1 MINMADRIA
10 KPVVKNKF
18 WVVED
23 QGHKVATIQAVED
36 GGFVY
41 VHDEQRERFNS
52 IKLLSKQYNIVFDKT
67 TKKSKTP
74 PIGNNVHGYPTQAK
88 PYNELYDVSRKLP
101 VYTKT
106 TKSKSFFCA
115 GYYIVQFDSHWA
127 KAYCP
132 KLITLNRYPFRGP
145 FATQE
150 EMLAELR
157 KANGS

>member
-10 KPVVKNKF
+10 KSVVKNKF

-23 QGHKVATIQAVED
+23 QGHRVATIQAVED

-41 VHDEQRERFNS
+41 VHDDQRERFTS
-52 IKLLSKQYNIVFDKT
+52 IKILSKQYNITFDKVN
-67 TKKSKTP
+67 KKSSKP
-74 PIGNNVHGYPTQAK
+74 AGNDIHGYPTQAR
-88 PYNELYDVSRKLP
+88 PHNELYDVTRRLP
-101 VYTKT
+101 VYTKAA
-106 TKSKSFFCA
+106 KSKSYFCA
-115 GYYIVQFDSHWA
+115 GYYIIQFESHWA

-150 EMLAELR
+150 EMLQELR
-157 KANGS
+157 KQNGQ

>member
-23 QGHKVATIQAVED
+23 QGHRVATIQAVED

-41 VHDEQRERFNS
+41 VHDDQRERFSS
-52 IKLLSKQYNIVFDKT
+52 IKILSKQYNITFDKIN
-67 TKKSKTP
+67 KKSNKI
-74 PIGNNVHGYPTQAK
+74 IGNNIHGYPTQTK
-88 PYNELYDVSRKLP
+88 PYNELYDVTRRLP
-101 VYTKT
+101 VYTT
-106 TKSKSFFCA
+106 TAKSKSYYCA
-115 GYYIVQFDSHWA
+115 GYYIIQFDNHWA
-127 KAYCP
+127 KEYCP

-150 EMLAELR
+150 EMLQELR
-157 KANGS
+157 KANGQ

>member
-23 QGHKVATIQAVED
+23 QGTRVATIQAVED
-36 GGFVY
+36 GSFVY
-41 VHDEQRERFNS
+41 VHDDQRERFTS
-52 IKLLSKQYNIVFDKT
+52 IKILSKQYNITFDKVNKKA
-67 TKKSKTP
+67 TKVS
-74 PIGNNVHGYPTQAK
+74 GNDIHGYPTQAK
-88 PYNELYDVSRKLP
+88 PHNLYDVTRRLP

-106 TKSKSFFCA
+106 AKSKSYFCA
-115 GYYIVQFDSHWA
+115 GYYIVQFESYWA

-150 EMLAELR
+150 EMLQELR
-157 KANGS
+157 KQNGQ

>member
-23 QGHKVATIQAVED
+23 QGHRVATIQAVED

-41 VHDEQRERFNS
+41 VHDDQRERFAS
-52 IKLLSKQYNIVFDKT
+52 IKLLSKQYNITFDKAA
-67 TKKSKTP
+67 KKSIKAAENH
-74 PIGNNVHGYPTQAK
+74 IHGYPTQAK
-88 PYNELYDVSRKLP
+88 PHNELYDVTRRLP

-106 TKSKSFFCA
+106 AKSKSYFCA
-115 GYYIVQFDSHWA
+115 GYYIVQFESHWA

-150 EMLAELR
+150 EMQAELR
-157 KANGS
+157 KQNGQ

>member
-23 QGHKVATIQAVED
+23 QGTRVATIQAVED

-41 VHDEQRERFNS
+41 VHDDQREKFTS
-52 IKLLSKQYNIVFDKT
+52 IKILSKEYNITFDKPA
-67 TKKSKTP
+67 KKSSKVVENH
-74 PIGNNVHGYPTQAK
+74 IHGYPTQAK
-88 PYNELYDVSRKLP
+88 PHNELYDVTRKLP

-106 TKSKSFFCA
+106 AKSKSYFCA
-115 GYYIVQFDSHWA
+115 GYYIVQFESHWA

-150 EMLAELR
+150 EMLQELR
-157 KANGS
+157 KQNGQ

>member
-23 QGHKVATIQAVED
+23 QGHRVATIQAVED

-41 VHDEQRERFNS
+41 VHDDQREKFTS
-52 IKLLSKQYNIVFDKT
+52 IKILSKEYNITFDKT
-67 TKKSKTP
+67 AKKAVKVT
-74 PIGNNVHGYPTQAK
+74 NNNIHGYPTQAR
-88 PYNELYDVSRKLP
+88 PHNELYDVTRKLP

-106 TKSKSFFCA
+106 PKSKSYFCA
-115 GYYIVQFDSHWA
+115 GYYIVQFESHWA

-150 EMLAELR
+150 EMIKELR
-157 KANGS
+157 KANGQ

>member
-23 QGHKVATIQAVED
+23 QGHRVATIQAVED

-41 VHDEQRERFNS
+41 VHDDQRERFTS
-52 IKLLSKQYNIVFDKT
+52 IKILSKQYNITFDKVN
-67 TKKSKTP
+67 KKSTKAE
-74 PIGNNVHGYPTQAK
+74 GNDIHGYPTQAR
-88 PYNELYDVSRKLP
+88 PHNELYDVTRKLP

-106 TKSKSFFCA
+106 AKSKSYFCA
-115 GYYIVQFDSHWA
+115 GYYIVQFESHWA

-150 EMLAELR
+150 EMLQELR
-157 KANGS
+157 KQNGQ

>member
-23 QGHKVATIQAVED
+23 RGHKVATIQAVED

-52 IKLLSKQYNIVFDKT
+52 IKLLSKQYNIVFDKSS
-67 TKKSKTP
+67 KKIAKVVA
-74 PIGNNVHGYPTQAK
+74 GNHIHGYPTQAK
-88 PYNELYDVSRKLP
+88 AHNELYDITRRLP

-106 TKSKSFFCA
+106 AKSKSYFCA
-115 GYYIVQFDSHWA
+115 GYYIIQFDSHWA

-132 KLITLNRYPFRGP
+132 KLITLNRYPFLGP
-145 FATQE
+145 FKTQE
-150 EMLAELR
+150 EMQAELR
-157 KANGS
+157 KVNGQ

>member
-1 MINMADRIA
+1 MINMADKIA

-23 QGHKVATIQAVED
+23 QGTRVATIQAVED

-41 VHDEQRERFNS
+41 VHDDQRERFAS
-52 IKLLSKQYNIVFDKT
+52 IKLLSKQYNITFDKT
-67 TKKSKTP
+67 AKKSKTQ

-106 TKSKSFFCA
+106 SKSKSYFCA
-115 GYYIVQFDSHWA
+115 GHYIVQFESHWA

-145 FATQE
+145 FATVE
-150 EMLAELR
+150 EMQTELR

>member
-10 KPVVKNKF
+10 KSVVKNKF

-23 QGHKVATIQAVED
+23 QGHRVATIQAVED

-41 VHDEQRERFNS
+41 VHDDQRERFTS
-52 IKLLSKQYNIVFDKT
+52 IKILSKQYNITFDKVN
-67 TKKSKTP
+67 KKSAKVV
-74 PIGNNVHGYPTQAK
+74 GNDIHGYPTQAR
-88 PYNELYDVSRKLP
+88 PHNELYDVTRKLP

-106 TKSKSFFCA
+106 AKSKSYFCA
-115 GYYIVQFDSHWA
+115 GYYIVQFESHWA

-150 EMLAELR
+150 QMLQELR
-157 KANGS
+157 KQNGQ

>member
-10 KPVVKNKF
+10 KSVVKNKF

-23 QGHKVATIQAVED
+23 QGHRVATIQAVED

-41 VHDEQRERFNS
+41 VHDDQRERFTS
-52 IKLLSKQYNIVFDKT
+52 IKILSKQYNITFDKVN
-67 TKKSKTP
+67 KKSTKAE
-74 PIGNNVHGYPTQAK
+74 GNDIYGYPTQSK
-88 PYNELYDVSRKLP
+88 PHNELYDVTRRLP

-106 TKSKSFFCA
+106 AKSKSYFCA
-115 GYYIVQFDSHWA
+115 GYYIVQFESHWA

-150 EMLAELR
+150 QMLQELR
-157 KANGS
+157 KQNGQ

>member
-23 QGHKVATIQAVED
+23 QGHRVATIQAVED

-41 VHDEQRERFNS
+41 VHDDQRERFTS
-52 IKLLSKQYNIVFDKT
+52 IKILSKQYNITFDKVN
-67 TKKSKTP
+67 KKSTKAE
-74 PIGNNVHGYPTQAK
+74 GNDIHGYPTQSK
-88 PYNELYDVSRKLP
+88 PHNELYDVSRRLP

-106 TKSKSFFCA
+106 AKSKSYFCA
-115 GYYIVQFDSHWA
+115 GYYIIQFESHWA

-132 KLITLNRYPFRGP
+132 KLITLNRYSFRGP

-150 EMLAELR
+150 QMMQELR
-157 KANGS
+157 KQNGQ

>member
-23 QGHKVATIQAVED
+23 QGTRIATIQAVED

-41 VHDEQRERFNS
+41 VHDDQRERFNS
-52 IKLLSKQYNIVFDKT
+52 IKLLSKQYNIIFDKPV
-67 TKKSKTP
+67 KKSKVKASL
-74 PIGNNVHGYPTQAK
+74 NNVHGFPTQTK
-88 PYNELYDVSRKLP
+88 PYNELYDVTRRLP

-106 TKSKSFFCA
+106 EKSKSYFCA
-115 GYYIVQFDSHWA
+115 GYYIVDIDNTWT
-127 KAYCP
+127 KTYCP

-145 FATQE
+145 FTTQE
-150 EMLAELR
+150 AMLEELR
-157 KANGS
+157 KINGT

>member
-23 QGHKVATIQAVED
+23 QGHRVATIQAVED

-41 VHDEQRERFNS
+41 VHDDQRERFTS
-52 IKLLSKQYNIVFDKT
+52 IKILSKQYNITFDKVN
-67 TKKSKTP
+67 KKSAKAE
-74 PIGNNVHGYPTQAK
+74 GNDIHGYPTQAR
-88 PYNELYDVSRKLP
+88 PHNELYDVTRKLP

-106 TKSKSFFCA
+106 AKSKSYFCA
-115 GYYIVQFDSHWA
+115 GYYIVQFESHWA

-150 EMLAELR
+150 QMLKELR
-157 KANGS
+157 KQNGQ

>member
-1 MINMADRIA
+1 MADRIA
-10 KPVVKNKF
+10 RPVVKNKF

-23 QGHKVATIQAVED
+23 QGHRVATIQAVED

-41 VHDEQRERFNS
+41 VHDDQRERFTS
-52 IKLLSKQYNIVFDKT
+52 IKILSEQYNITFDKSA
-67 TKKSKTP
+67 KKSIKAAENH
-74 PIGNNVHGYPTQAK
+74 IHGYPTQAK
-88 PYNELYDVSRKLP
+88 PHNELYDVSRRLP

-106 TKSKSFFCA
+106 AKSKSYFCA
-115 GYYIVQFDSHWA
+115 GYYIVQFESHWA

-150 EMLAELR
+150 AMMQELR
-157 KANGS
+157 KQNGQ

>member
-23 QGHKVATIQAVED
+23 QGHRVATIQAVED

-41 VHDEQRERFNS
+41 VHDDQRERFTS
-52 IKLLSKQYNIVFDKT
+52 IKILSKQYNITFDKVN
-67 TKKSKTP
+67 KKSSK
-74 PIGNNVHGYPTQAK
+74 ILGNDIHGYPTQAK
-88 PYNELYDVSRKLP
+88 PHNELYDVTRRLP

-106 TKSKSFFCA
+106 AKSKSYYCA
-115 GYYIVQFDSHWA
+115 GYYVVQFDNHWA

-150 EMLAELR
+150 EMLQELR
-157 KANGS
+157 KVNGQ

>member
-41 VHDEQRERFNS
+41 VHDDQREKFNS
-52 IKLLSKQYNIVFDKT
+52 IKLLSKQYNITFDKPV
-67 TKKSKTP
+67 KKSAKVATDNH
-74 PIGNNVHGYPTQAK
+74 IHGYPTQAK
-88 PYNELYDVSRKLP
+88 PHNELYDVSRRLP

-106 TKSKSFFCA
+106 AKSKSYFCA
-115 GYYIVQFDSHWA
+115 GYYIIQFENHWT

-145 FATQE
+145 FSTQE
-150 EMLAELR
+150 AMIQELR
-157 KANGS
+157 KQNGQ

>member
-23 QGHKVATIQAVED
+23 QGHRVATIQAVED

-41 VHDEQRERFNS
+41 VHDDQRERFNS
-52 IKLLSKQYNIVFDKT
+52 IKLLSKQYNIVFDKAV
-67 TKKSKTP
+67 KKSTKAVT
-74 PIGNNVHGYPTQAK
+74 GNHIHGYPTQAK
-88 PYNELYDVSRKLP
+88 PHNELYDVTRRLP

-106 TKSKSFFCA
+106 EKSKSYFCA
-115 GYYIVQFDSHWA
+115 GYYIVQFESHWA

-150 EMLAELR
+150 EMLQELR
-157 KANGS
+157 KQNGT

>member
-23 QGHKVATIQAVED
+23 QGHRVATIQAVED

-41 VHDEQRERFNS
+41 VHDDQRERFAS
-52 IKLLSKQYNIVFDKT
+52 IKLLSKQYNITFDKT
-67 TKKSKTP
+67 AKKSIKAAENH
-74 PIGNNVHGYPTQAK
+74 IHGYPTQAK
-88 PYNELYDVSRKLP
+88 PHNELYDVTRRLP

-106 TKSKSFFCA
+106 AKSKSYFCA
-115 GYYIVQFDSHWA
+115 GYYIVQFESHWA

-150 EMLAELR
+150 EMLQELR
-157 KANGS
+157 KQNGQ

>member
-52 IKLLSKQYNIVFDKT
+52 IKLLSKQYNIVFDKI
-67 TKKSKTP
+67 TKKSKQVS
-74 PIGNNVHGYPTQAK
+74 GNNVHGYPTQAK
-88 PYNELYDVSRKLP
+88 PHNELYDISRRLP

-106 TKSKSFFCA
+106 AKSKSYFCA

-127 KAYCP
+127 KAQCP

>member
-23 QGHKVATIQAVED
+23 QGHRVATIQAVED

-41 VHDEQRERFNS
+41 VHDDQRERFTS
-52 IKLLSKQYNIVFDKT
+52 IKILSKQYNITFDKVN
-67 TKKSKTP
+67 KKSTKAE
-74 PIGNNVHGYPTQAK
+74 GNDIYGYPTQSK
-88 PYNELYDVSRKLP
+88 PHNELYDVTRRLP

-106 TKSKSFFCA
+106 AKSKSYFCA
-115 GYYIVQFDSHWA
+115 GYYIVQFESHWA

-150 EMLAELR
+150 QMLQELR
-157 KANGS
+157 KQNGQ

>member
-23 QGHKVATIQAVED
+23 QGHRVATIQAVED

-41 VHDEQRERFNS
+41 VHDEQRERFAS
-52 IKLLSKQYNIVFDKT
+52 IKLLSKQYNITFDKAAKNS
-67 TKKSKTP
+67 TKAAENH
-74 PIGNNVHGYPTQAK
+74 IHGYPTQAK
-88 PYNELYDVSRKLP
+88 PHNELYDVSRRLP

-106 TKSKSFFCA
+106 AKSKSYFCA
-115 GYYIVQFDSHWA
+115 GYYIVQYDSHWA
-127 KAYCP
+127 KEYCP
-132 KLITLNRYPFRGP
+132 KLITLNRYSFRGP

-150 EMLAELR
+150 QMLQELR
-157 KANGS
+157 KVNGQ

>member
-23 QGHKVATIQAVED
+23 QGHRVATIQAVED

-41 VHDEQRERFNS
+41 VHDDQREKFTS
-52 IKLLSKQYNIVFDKT
+52 IKILSKQYNITFDKVN
-67 TKKSKTP
+67 KKSVKAV
-74 PIGNNVHGYPTQAK
+74 GNDIHGYPTQAK
-88 PYNELYDVSRKLP
+88 PHNELYDVTRKLP

-106 TKSKSFFCA
+106 AKSKSYFCA
-115 GYYIVQFDSHWA
+115 GYYIIQFESHWA

-150 EMLAELR
+150 AMMQELR
-157 KANGS
+157 KVNGQ

>member
-1 MINMADRIA
+1 MINMTDRIA
-10 KPVVKNKF
+10 KSVVKNKF

-23 QGHKVATIQAVED
+23 QGHRVATIQAVED

-41 VHDEQRERFNS
+41 VHDDQRERFNS

-67 TKKSKTP
+67 AKTSKTQP
-74 PIGNNVHGYPTQAK
+74 AGNNVYGYPTQAK

-106 TKSKSFFCA
+106 TKSKSYFCA

-132 KLITLNRYPFRGP
+132 KLITLNRYLFRGP
-145 FATQE
+145 FMSID
-150 EMLAELR
+150 EMQTELR

>member
-23 QGHKVATIQAVED
+23 QGHRVATIQAVED

-41 VHDEQRERFNS
+41 VHDDQRERFTS
-52 IKLLSKQYNIVFDKT
+52 IKLLSKQYNIVFDKVN
-67 TKKSKTP
+67 KKAPKTE
-74 PIGNNVHGYPTQAK
+74 GNDIHGYPTQSK
-88 PYNELYDVSRKLP
+88 PYNELYDVSRRLP

-106 TKSKSFFCA
+106 AKSKSYFCA
-115 GYYIVQFDSHWA
+115 GYYIVQFESHWA

-150 EMLAELR
+150 QMLQELR
-157 KANGS
+157 KQNGQ

>member
-23 QGHKVATIQAVED
+23 QGHRVATIQAVED
-36 GGFVY
+36 GSFVY
-41 VHDEQRERFNS
+41 VHDDQRERFTS
-52 IKLLSKQYNIVFDKT
+52 IKILSKQYNITFDKVN
-67 TKKSKTP
+67 KKSPKTE
-74 PIGNNVHGYPTQAK
+74 GNDIHGYPTQSK
-88 PYNELYDVSRKLP
+88 PHNELYDVSRRLP

-106 TKSKSFFCA
+106 AKSKSYFCA
-115 GYYIVQFDSHWA
+115 GYYIIQFESHWA

-150 EMLAELR
+150 QMLQELR
-157 KANGS
+157 KQNGQ

>member
-23 QGHKVATIQAVED
+23 QGHRVATIQAVED

-41 VHDEQRERFNS
+41 VHDDQRERFAS
-52 IKLLSKQYNIVFDKT
+52 IKLLSKQYNITFDKT
-67 TKKSKTP
+67 AKKSIKAAENH
-74 PIGNNVHGYPTQAK
+74 IHGYPTQAK
-88 PYNELYDVSRKLP
+88 PHNELYDVTRRLP

-106 TKSKSFFCA
+106 AKSKSYFCA
-115 GYYIVQFDSHWA
+115 GYYIVQFESHWA
-127 KAYCP
+127 KTYCP

-150 EMLAELR
+150 EMLQELR
-157 KANGS
+157 KQNGQ

>member
-23 QGHKVATIQAVED
+23 QGHRVATIQAVED

-41 VHDEQRERFNS
+41 VHDDQRERFTS
-52 IKLLSKQYNIVFDKT
+52 IKILSKQYNITFDKVN
-67 TKKSKTP
+67 KKSAKTE
-74 PIGNNVHGYPTQAK
+74 GNDIHGYPTQSK
-88 PYNELYDVSRKLP
+88 PHNELYDVSRRLP

-106 TKSKSFFCA
+106 AKSKSYFCA
-115 GYYIVQFDSHWA
+115 GYYIVQFESHWA

-150 EMLAELR
+150 EMLQELR
-157 KANGS
+157 KQNGQ